1 MNKYKKLVGNSLIF
15 AIGNLGSKLMQFIM
29 VPLYS
34 FALSTKEFGQ
44 TDIITTMVSLLSPV
58 ISLEIFDAVFRFA
71 MDKKNDARRVFSSGV
86 VVTTFASIC
95 TLAFGIILELSGALK
110 EYHVFLAAILLVCTV
125 FYSLISNF
133 VRAIGYSKMFA
144 IAGMINTLFMVVMNI
159 ILLVYLK
166 IGVSG
171 YILSMIIGQTAAMVF
186 LLTIKE
192 IHHSFGITF
201 VDIQITK
208 KMLIYSL
215 PLIPNAFSWWL
226 NSSSDRLFITLMVGA
241 GANGI
246 YAMSNKIPNALS
258 TLTTVFFQSWQISA
272 VEEYDSKDSKLF
284 ISNVFNFFMYIL
296 FCCSILILAIV
307 RPLFKVAIAP
317 GYFSAWQITYIVLWS
332 LIYSS
337 LSGVLG
343 TLYTA
348 TKKTAPILITTIY
361 GALINILASLVL
373 IHFIGIFGA
382 ALANVISFFAV
393 LIIRYR
399 DLAKDNKIRLH
410 FGDIFFCHVV
420 YLAYSFSLFIIKSD
434 IAVFAVGIIVTGAIL
449 ISKRKELKSM
459 LAHR

>member
-1 MNKYKKLVGNSLIF
+1 MNKYKKLIGNSVIF
-15 AIGNLGSKLMQFIM
+15 AIGNLGSKLMQFVM

-44 TDIITTMVSLLSPV
+44 TDIITTMVSLLCPIV
-58 ISLEIFDAVFRFA
+58 SLEIFDAVFRFA
-71 MDKKNDARRVFSSGV
+71 MDKENNVKRVFSSGIA
-86 VVTTFASIC
+86 VTTLAAIF
-95 TLAFGIILELSGALK
+95 TLALGTLFEFSSFLK
-110 EYHVFLAAILLVCTV
+110 EYHIFLSAVLLICTI

-133 VRAIGYSKMFA
+133 ARAIGYSKMFA
-144 IAGMINTLFMVVMNI
+144 IAGMINTFFMVVMNI
-159 ILLVYLK
+159 ILLVYLR

-171 YILSMIIGQTAAMVF
+171 YVLSMIIGQATAILF

-192 IHHSFGITF
+192 IHLSFNISF
-201 VDIQITK
+201 IDVQLTK
-208 KMLIYSL
+208 KMLVYSL

-246 YAMSNKIPNALS
+246 YAMANKIPNALN
-258 TLTTVFFQSWQISA
+258 TLTTIFFQSWQISA
-272 VEEYDSKDSKLF
+272 VEEYDNKDAKLF

-296 FCCSILILAIV
+296 LCCSILILAIV
-307 RPLFKVAIAP
+307 RPLFKVVIAP

-361 GALINILASLVL
+361 GALINLLASLVL

-382 ALANVISFFAV
+382 ALANVISF
-393 LIIRYR
+393 LLY
-399 DLAKDNKIRLH
+399 
-410 FGDIFFCHVV
+410 
-420 YLAYSFSLFIIKSD
+420 
-434 IAVFAVGIIVTGAIL
+434 
-449 ISKRKELKSM
+449 
-459 LAHR
+459 